1 VKIGVAKLARFR
13 QGTNQGNTDTG
24 RHTMTNATKFLAQN
38 PTLLATYG
46 EFKIYEHPTRGD
58 SAPVYMV
65 TPIGR
70 LVNTGFYDLG
80 DFDLDLCIDLATDA
94 LDWEL
99 NYEAPQ

>member
-1 VKIGVAKLARFR
+1 MK
-13 QGTNQGNTDTG
+13 D
-24 RHTMTNATKFLAQN
+24 ATKFLAQN

-58 SAPVYMV
+58 EAPVYMV
-65 TPIGR
+65 TPSGFLI
-70 LVNTGFYDLG
+70 NTGFYDLG
-80 DFDLDLCIDLATDA
+80 DLDLDLCIDLVADA